1 MNWDAILNGAVGAGV
16 LSIILKLIDV
26 YSNRNKT
33 RADEARILVEGGT
46 GAVTTMRGILEDYD
60 KLLDDLRV
68 ENKEFREQIRE
79 RDHNSHERDAQLA
92 DLQQK
97 HEDLEAELIKTRNL
111 QRETDKKYQ
120 ADLQETQR
128 LRNEYAI
135 LTKQNLRLEELAI
148 GLAESVNTIKQA
160 IQKAKIELKL
170 NGELDELMESVYR
183 IKAERAERGKQ

>member
-1 MNWDAILNGAVGAGV
+1 MNWDAFLNGAMGAGV

-26 YSNRNKT
+26 YNNRNKT
-33 RADEARILVEGGT
+33 RADAAKVIVEGGAA
-46 GAVTTMRGILEDYD
+46 AVAMMKVILDEQD
-60 KLLDDLRV
+60 KVNDERFA
-68 ENKEFREQIRE
+68 ENEKFKAQLAE
-79 RDHNSHERDAQLA
+79 RDRASHERDAQLA

-111 QRETDKKYQ
+111 QRETDEKYR

-160 IQKAKIELKL
+160 IQNAKIELKL